1 MPQDRERK
9 PHLSSLRTRYT
20 VFAMAVIGLVLIVSS
35 LGFLNL
41 RDTQVQAARNLETRD
56 SLTVGINGIRASLV
70 EAIRS
75 LDLFLMEPG
84 VEAHRV
90 QIDTAMSEALGHIRE
105 LHESEWIA
113 LHDQRHA
120 TETLTARL
128 SQLHGDLDELA
139 SIRLDPALLYPSL
152 AVGNDLMQPSR
163 DLADNSLGIIFYELH
178 GAPTLAEHLGTY
190 QDFLQMQRLWMQMLS
205 NFRLYLANRVGS
217 FDEPALVIQENG
229 ISTMYYLLQERFEG
243 LEGLE
248 EGGLI
253 GFESAMALED
263 LRRAVD
269 GWFAGFEQAREIHQ
283 SDRWRMDAVLVKEK
297 IAPGVDAVN
306 RDLLLVEQAF
316 ADAISQDVQTITRAA
331 SRLAVSLWLVAALA
345 VTFIVLLLVTTNR
358 LVLRPI
364 GEVTRALKAEAMGKL
379 GVEMPRT
386 RTLETRDLVEAFGE
400 MHRQVRQRETE
411 LEYRALHDA
420 LTTLP
425 NRTLLFERIEYDL
438 RMARRQGTPL
448 CLLMIDLDR
457 FKEVND
463 TLGHQVGDS
472 LLIEVASRLH
482 TCLRDTDTVARLGGD
497 EFAVL
502 LPGTTREQGLEAVA
516 KLLSTF
522 AQPVNL
528 KGTEVY
534 VAASIGVAL
543 YPEHGDESH
552 LLMQHADVAMYMAK
566 REQSGFAV
574 YDPDEDQFTLSRLEM
589 LTDLRQAVEQQALE
603 LHFQPILSLATGE
616 VRSVE
621 ALLRWSHPQH
631 GQVSPELVIE
641 LAEQTGLIGP
651 LTDSVIHKALAQAAR
666 WQARGMALPIS
677 VNLSMHNLHDA
688 RLPGKLRDALKQHGV
703 PGSSL
708 TLEVTETAMMANP
721 HRVMVALN
729 ELDDLGVQLA
739 VDDFG
744 TGFSSLAYLKS
755 LPVDVLKID
764 KSFVLGLEQDKS
776 DQAIVQATLSL
787 GHNLGMTVVAEGVES
802 AESWD
807 FLQQIGCDGAQG
819 FHICRPLPADAL
831 EAWLENHLSP
841 RQTHRHGR

>member
-1 MPQDRERK
+1 MPQSRERTR
-9 PHLSSLRTRYT
+9 HLSSLRTRYT
-20 VFAMAVIGLVLIVSS
+20 VFAMVVIGLVLIVSS

-41 RDTQVQAARNLETRD
+41 RDTQAQAARNLETRD

-84 VEAHRV
+84 VETHRV
-90 QIDTAMSEALGHIRE
+90 QIDTAMSEALGHIRM

-113 LHDQRHA
+113 LHNQRQA

-128 SQLHGDLDELA
+128 SQLHGDLDELV

-178 GAPTLAEHLGTY
+178 EAPSLAEHLETY
-190 QDFLQMQRLWMQMLS
+190 QDFLQIQRLWMQMLS

-217 FDEPALVIQENG
+217 FDEPALVIQEDG
-229 ISTMYYLLQERFEG
+229 IGTMYDLLQERFED

-248 EGGLI
+248 EGDLI

-269 GWFAGFEQAREIHQ
+269 GWFAGFEQAREIHH

-306 RDLLLVEQAF
+306 RDLLVVEQAF
-316 ADAISQDVQTITRAA
+316 ADAISQDMQTIAQAA

-345 VTFIVLLLVTTNR
+345 VAFIVLLLVTTNR

-364 GEVTRALKAEAMGKL
+364 GDVTRALKDEAMGKL
-379 GVEMPRT
+379 GVQMPRA

-420 LTTLP
+420 LTALP

-438 RMARRQGTPL
+438 RMARRQGKPL

-472 LLIEVASRLH
+472 LLIEVANRLQ

-522 AQPVNL
+522 GQPVNL

-543 YPEHGDESH
+543 YPEHGDEAH

-566 REQSGFAV
+566 REQTGFAV
-574 YDPDEDQFTLSRLEM
+574 YDPDKDQFTLSRLEM
-589 LTDLRQAVEQQALE
+589 LTDLRQAIEQQELA
-603 LHFQPILSLATGE
+603 LHFQPILSLSTGE

-621 ALLRWSHPQH
+621 ALLRWRHPRH
-631 GQVSPELVIE
+631 GQVSPALMIE

-651 LTDSVIHKALAQAAR
+651 VTELVIDKALAQAAL

-677 VNLSMHNLHDA
+677 INLSMHNLHDA
-688 RLPGKLRDALKQHGV
+688 RLPGKLRDALQQHGV

-721 HRVMVALN
+721 HRVMMALN
-729 ELDDLGVQLA
+729 ELDELGVQLA

-764 KSFVLGLEQDKS
+764 KSFVQGLEQDKS

-787 GHNLGMTVVAEGVES
+787 GHNLGMEVVAEGVES
-802 AESWD
+802 AQTWD

-819 FHICRPLPADAL
+819 FHMCKPLPAEKL
-831 EAWLENHLSP
+831 EAWLEKHLSLRQP
-841 RQTHRHGR
+841 RRHRH